1 MSDKLEIL
9 TNADNVNES
18 SLAITFKSAV
28 PVGCHRYRPCLC
40 DEEMIRADTKTLHV
54 IKSAGN
60 VIGLSVGGAIA
71 MESGMKTVEQKLQG
85 SGSELLY
92 LMDRYS

>member
-1 MSDKLEIL
+1 MLMKARSR
-9 TNADNVNES
+9 
-18 SLAITFKSAV
+18 SLSKVQSLLAATGTVHVTVMNKGF
-28 PVGCHRYRPCLC
+28 RT
-40 DEEMIRADTKTLHV
+40 DTKTLHI